1 MNQTRKQERTRGRAW
16 MEIRKRVLDDEPL
29 CRECDRPATV
39 IDHIK
44 ALTNGG
50 TDDRENLQPLCDE
63 CHEIKTRRDLNQ
75 KEKKAVSVDGIPEGW

>member
-1 MNQTRKQERTRGRAW
+1 MNQARKQERTRGRAW

-39 IDHIK
+39 IDHIQ

-63 CHEIKTRRDLNQ
+63 CHEVKTRRDLNQ